1 MIKIFIASSKLFSY
15 YQETI
20 DISGCNDIED
30 IIDIFKVL
38 LVSNLSKYN
47 LIYLKEEILKAKW
60 HIHTHTFE
68 EIKTSDKPVYICDE
82 CH

>member
-1 MIKIFIASSKLFSY
+1 MNKIFIASSKLFSY

-47 LIYLKEEILKAKW
+47 FYLV
-60 HIHTHTFE
+60 HI
-68 EIKTSDKPVYICDE
+68 
-82 CH
+82 